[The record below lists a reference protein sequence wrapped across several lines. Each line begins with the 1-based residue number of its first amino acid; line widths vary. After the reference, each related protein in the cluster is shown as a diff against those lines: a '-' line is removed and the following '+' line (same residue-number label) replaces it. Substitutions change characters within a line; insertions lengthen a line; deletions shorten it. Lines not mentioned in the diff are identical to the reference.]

1 MLVFWLKISPLCR
14 IFYLYFP
21 LSGSTVW
28 INAIK
33 AVRCR
38 NAMAVGSG
46 ILPWTFWCWKQLLI
60 RGHQV
65 WEKKLKSDCSAKDIS
80 LSLMFLIRLSNFTHL
95 LWAGV
100 LKCGI
105 VLPFAVCH
113 PVKGTAR
120 LDLWH
125 FSSKV
130 TKEKSFSLLESFLLL
145 L

>member
-1 MLVFWLKISPLCR
+1 MLSKLSDAEMLWQWGLGY
-14 IFYLYFP
+14 YLGH
-21 LSGSTVW
+21 S
-28 INAIK
+28 N
-33 AVRCR
+33 
-38 NAMAVGSG
+38 VGNSCS
-46 ILPWTFWCWKQLLI
+46 LEATKYE
-60 RGHQV
+60 R
-65 WEKKLKSDCSAKDIS
+65 KKLKSDCSAKDIS